1 MRRTSRR
8 AGLTLV
14 ALTLTALFAIA
25 RVPAASARPWLG
37 VYTQEITGDLRDGMD
52 LGAAA
57 GVLVNRVVSDGPAD
71 RAGLQQGDVI
81 VRFNSRT
88 VDSPA
93 ALARMVGEA
102 RERQEV
108 ALQVLRGGERRT
120 IPVVLAS
127 RSDEEIAPPA
137 PEAPP
142 EPPAPGDGKGRD
154 DGESRDVRVK
164 ISRDGGKPEVYKF
177 DGDLEKLPGHVREM
191 LRDMPGLDGN
201 GGLHALRVMGASRGR
216 LGVRIESLN
225 EGLAS
230 ALGAPGT
237 DGVLVLEVIAD
248 TPAEHAGL
256 RAGDVIL
263 TVDGHEVKNA
273 EGLVDALRDVN
284 GKVSITVSRTGARRT
299 VEAELAAT
307 PRTFRGEGPMAAPGR
322 GGELDREVRLRAR
335 SDADGGDLR
344 RQMDELRQQLRELR
358 QQMEDRRQK

>member
-8 AGLTLV
+8 AGLMLA

-52 LGAAA
+52 LSAAA
-57 GVLVNRVVSDGPAD
+57 GVLVNRVVPDGPAD
-71 RAGLQQGDVI
+71 RAGLRQGDVI
-81 VRFNSRT
+81 VRFNSRA
-88 VDSPA
+88 VESPT

-108 ALQVLRGGERRT
+108 AIQVLRKGERRT
-120 IPVVLAS
+120 ISVVLAS
-127 RSDEEIAPPA
+127 RSDDEDVAPPA
-137 PEAPP
+137 PPA
-142 EPPAPGDGKGRD
+142 PPAPGDRKRRD
-154 DGESRDVRVK
+154 DGESPDIRVK
-164 ISRDGGKPEVYKF
+164 IQRDGEAPEAYRF
-177 DGDLEKLPGHVREM
+177 DGDLEKLPAHVREM
-191 LRDMPGLDGN
+191 MRDLPGLDGN
-201 GGLHALRVMGASRGR
+201 GGLHALRVIGASRGR

-248 TPAEHAGL
+248 TPAERAGL

-273 EGLVDALRDVN
+273 EGLVEALRDVN

-307 PRTFRGEGPMAAPGR
+307 PRVFRGEGPMAAPGR
-322 GGELDREVRLRAR
+322 GGELERDVRLHPR
-335 SDADGGDLR
+335 SDADTGDLR
-344 RQMDELRQQLRELR
+344 RQLEELRQQLRELR
-358 QQMEDRRQK
+358 QQLEDRRHE